1 MQVWL
6 KRLPLLLFFITVFSF
21 SLRYLSDHDLGFH
34 LKGGQWIWEHK
45 AVPDKDTY
53 TYTVIQNEYID
64 SHWLFQLVVWGF
76 YTLAGYSGVSL
87 LVAILITAIF
97 YIQWKLLRPYIST
110 IEGIVLLMLVAL
122 IIQFRFHLRP
132 ELITWMCI
140 SLYLLVYQTY
150 LKKKSNAI
158 YWLFF
163 VQLIWA
169 NCHGLFILGWMMCAA
184 FFISDWWHTKSI
196 DKRLLL
202 VGALQPVAALINPY
216 GVKGLLF
223 PFYLYTRLQE
233 GNVMNNAIS
242 EFKSVFEIQTTP
254 NSPFSP
260 GILYY
265 GFGGFVVLFLISFIF
280 SLKKRKVFEWVIG
293 CAFLFLAVKAVRNI
307 PLFLFVG
314 APFIASAWFNMKIRE
329 KLMVY
334 FSNYTSLFRS
344 IIAYSL
350 MLFILLLWNNGYYK
364 LSRNGIKTGMGLNTL
379 AYPVGTGNFIN
390 SNQLS
395 GKLINDFNTG
405 SWLEWQLAQPVFIDG
420 RLEVM
425 REEFFAEYQNSQTA
439 DSLKN
444 MLNKYQPEL
453 ILFDYMSSG
462 SWHIQ
467 LNKLKEDWR
476 MIFADEVSVLY
487 MKKGYR
493 EEFQPFSFRL
503 FLVRQ
508 GINNELTLQQK
519 WQILRIP
526 LQSDAIKLKN
536 ALTGRLNYPF
546 DELMKP
552 GIFAYRNKEFKVAER
567 LYLEFIKLS
576 EGGYYEAFVNLGS
589 LYTQTGETD
598 KAMFCMQKALTV
610 DAGNP
615 IILNKIKQ
623 LREQMNKKY
632 QQAVPQVES

>member
-53 TYTVIQNEYID
+53 TYTVNQNDYID
-64 SHWLFQLVVWGF
+64 SHWLFQLVVWCF
-76 YTLAGYSGVSL
+76 YTVAGYSGVSL
-87 LVAILITAIF
+87 LVAILITVIF
-97 YIQWKLLRPYIST
+97 YIQWKLLRPYISKT
-110 IEGIVLLMLVAL
+110 EGIVLLMLVAL

-140 SLYLLVYQTY
+140 SLNLLLYQTY
-150 LKKKSNAI
+150 LKKKSNVI
-158 YWLFF
+158 YWLVF
-163 VQLIWA
+163 VQLVWA
-169 NCHGLFILGWMMCAA
+169 NCHGLFILGWLMCAA

-216 GVKGLLF
+216 GIKGLLF

-280 SLKKRKVFEWVIG
+280 SLKNRKVFEWIIG
-293 CAFLFLAVKAVRNI
+293 CAFLFLAVKAIRNI

-314 APFIASAWFNMKIRE
+314 SPFIAAAWFNMKIRE
-329 KLMVY
+329 RLVVY
-334 FSNYTSLFRS
+334 FSGYTALFRS
-344 IIAYSL
+344 IVAYSL
-350 MLFILLLWNNGYYK
+350 MLFLLLLWNNGYYK
-364 LSRNGIKTGMGLNTL
+364 LNRNGIRTGVGLNAL

-425 REEFFAEYQNSQTA
+425 REEFFAEYQNSQTI

-508 GINNELTLQQK
+508 GINNELTQQQK
-519 WQILRIP
+519 WEILRIP

-567 LYLEFIKLS
+567 LYLEFIKRS

-632 QQAVPQVES
+632 RHAVPQVES

>member
-6 KRLPLLLFFITVFSF
+6 QRIPLLLFFITVFSF

-53 TYTVIQNEYID
+53 TYTVNQNDYID
-64 SHWLFQLVVWGF
+64 SHWFFQLVVWCF

-97 YIQWKLLRPYIST
+97 YIQWKIVRSYIST
-110 IEGIVLLMLVAL
+110 TEGIVLLMLVAL

-140 SLYLLVYQTY
+140 SLYLLLYQTY
-150 LKKKSNAI
+150 LKKKSNFI

-169 NCHGLFILGWMMCAA
+169 NCHGLFILGWLMCAA

-202 VGALQPVAALINPY
+202 IGALQPVAALINPY
-216 GVKGLLF
+216 GIKGLLF

-280 SLKKRKVFEWVIG
+280 SLKNRKVFEWIIG
-293 CAFLFLAVKAVRNI
+293 CAFLFLAVKAIRNI

-314 APFIASAWFNMKIRE
+314 SPFIAAAWFNMKIRE
-329 KLMVY
+329 RLVVY
-334 FSNYTSLFRS
+334 FSGYTALFRS
-344 IIAYSL
+344 IVAYSL
-350 MLFILLLWNNGYYK
+350 MLFLLLLWNNGYYK
-364 LSRNGIKTGMGLNTL
+364 LNRNGIRTGVGLNAL

-425 REEFFAEYQNSQTA
+425 REEFFAEYQNSQTT

-508 GINNELTLQQK
+508 GINNGLTQQQK
-519 WQILRIP
+519 WEILRMP

-567 LYLEFIKLS
+567 LYLEFIKRS

-632 QQAVPQVES
+632 RHAVPQVES

>member
-1 MQVWL
+1 M
-6 KRLPLLLFFITVFSF
+6 
-21 SLRYLSDHDLGFH
+21 
-34 LKGGQWIWEHK
+34 
-45 AVPDKDTY
+45 
-53 TYTVIQNEYID
+53 
-64 SHWLFQLVVWGF
+64 
-76 YTLAGYSGVSL
+76 
-87 LVAILITAIF
+87 
-97 YIQWKLLRPYIST
+97 
-110 IEGIVLLMLVAL
+110 
-122 IIQFRFHLRP
+122 
-132 ELITWMCI
+132 
-140 SLYLLVYQTY
+140 
-150 LKKKSNAI
+150 
-158 YWLFF
+158 
-163 VQLIWA
+163 
-169 NCHGLFILGWMMCAA
+169 
-184 FFISDWWHTKSI
+184 
-196 DKRLLL
+196 
-202 VGALQPVAALINPY
+202 
-216 GVKGLLF
+216 
-223 PFYLYTRLQE
+223 
-233 GNVMNNAIS
+233 
-242 EFKSVFEIQTTP
+242 
-254 NSPFSP
+254 
-260 GILYY
+260 
-265 GFGGFVVLFLISFIF
+265 LFLISFIF
-280 SLKKRKVFEWVIG
+280 SLKNRKVFEWIIG
-293 CAFLFLAVKAVRNI
+293 CAFLFLAVKAIRNI

-314 APFIASAWFNMKIRE
+314 SPFIAAAWFNMKIRE
-329 KLMVY
+329 RLVVY
-334 FSNYTSLFRS
+334 FSGYTALFRS
-344 IIAYSL
+344 IVAYSL
-350 MLFILLLWNNGYYK
+350 MLFLLLLWNNGYYK
-364 LSRNGIKTGMGLNTL
+364 LNRNGIKTGMGLNAL

-425 REEFFAEYQNSQTA
+425 REEFFAEYQNSQTP

-508 GINNELTLQQK
+508 GINNELTQQQK
-519 WQILRIP
+519 WEILRIP

-567 LYLEFIKLS
+567 LYLEFIKRS

-632 QQAVPQVES
+632 RHAVPQVES

>member
-1 MQVWL
+1 MQVWQQ
-6 KRLPLLLFFITVFSF
+6 RVPVLLFFITIFSF

-53 TYTVIQNEYID
+53 TYTVNQNDYID
-64 SHWLFQLVVWGF
+64 SHWLFQLVVWCF
-76 YTLAGYSGVSL
+76 YTFAGYSGVSL
-87 LVAILITAIF
+87 LVAVLITAIF
-97 YIQWKLLRPYIST
+97 YIQWKLLRPYISST
-110 IEGIVLLMLVAL
+110 EGIVLLMLVAL

-132 ELITWMCI
+132 ELMTWMCI
-140 SLYLLVYQTY
+140 SLYLLLHQIY

-158 YWLFF
+158 YWLLF

-169 NCHGLFILGWMMCAA
+169 NCHGLFILGWLMCAA
-184 FFISDWWHTKSI
+184 FFISDWWHTKSM

-202 VGALQPVAALINPY
+202 LGALQPAAALINPY
-216 GVKGLLF
+216 GIKGLLF

-265 GFGGFVVLFLISFIF
+265 GFGGFVVLFLMSFIF
-280 SLKKRKVFEWVIG
+280 SLKKRKVFEWIIG

-314 APFIASAWFNMKIRE
+314 APFIAYAWFNMKIRE
-329 KLMVY
+329 KLTVY
-334 FSNYTSLFRS
+334 FSRHTTLLRSFVAYT
-344 IIAYSL
+344 L
-350 MLFILLLWNNGYYK
+350 MLFILLLWNNGYYT
-364 LSRNGIKTGMGLNTL
+364 LNRNGIKTGVGLNTL

-390 SNQLS
+390 SNRLS

-425 REEFFAEYQNSQTA
+425 REEFFAKYQNSQTA
-439 DSLKN
+439 DSLKKI
-444 MLNKYQPEL
+444 LNKYQPEL
-453 ILFDYMSSG
+453 ILFDYMGSG

-476 MIFADEVSVLY
+476 MIFADEVAVLY

-508 GINNELTLQQK
+508 GINNELTQQQK
-519 WQILRIP
+519 WEILRIP
-526 LQSDAIKLKN
+526 LQSTAMKLKN

-567 LYLEFIKLS
+567 LYLEFIKRS

-632 QQAVPQVES
+632 RHAVPQVES

>member
-53 TYTVIQNEYID
+53 TYTVNQNDYID
-64 SHWLFQLVVWGF
+64 SHWFFQLVVWCF

-87 LVAILITAIF
+87 MVAILITAIF
-97 YIQWKLLRPYIST
+97 YIQWKIVRSYIST
-110 IEGIVLLMLVAL
+110 TEGIVLLMLVAL

-150 LKKKSNAI
+150 LKKKSNVI

-169 NCHGLFILGWMMCAA
+169 NCHGLFILGWLMCAA
-184 FFISDWWHTKSI
+184 FFISDWWHTRSI

-216 GVKGLLF
+216 GIKGLLF

-242 EFKSVFEIQTTP
+242 EFKSVLEIQTTP

-265 GFGGFVVLFLISFIF
+265 GFGGFVLLFLVSFIF

-314 APFIASAWFNMKIRE
+314 APFISSAWFNMKIRE
-329 KLMVY
+329 KLMVF
-334 FSNYTSLFRS
+334 FSGYTTLFRS
-344 IIAYSL
+344 IVAYSL

-364 LSRNGIKTGMGLNTL
+364 LNRNGIRTGLGLNTL

-508 GINNELTLQQK
+508 GINNELTQEQK
-519 WQILRIP
+519 WEILRIP
-526 LQSDAIKLKN
+526 LQTDAIKLKN

-567 LYLEFIKLS
+567 LYLEFIKRS

>member
-53 TYTVIQNEYID
+53 TYTVNQNDYID
-64 SHWLFQLVVWGF
+64 SHWFFQLVVWGF

-97 YIQWKLLRPYIST
+97 YIQWKIVRSYIST
-110 IEGIVLLMLVAL
+110 TEGIVLLMLVAL

-140 SLYLLVYQTY
+140 SLYLLLYQTY
-150 LKKKSNAI
+150 LKKKSNVI

-169 NCHGLFILGWMMCAA
+169 NCHGLFILGWLMSAA

-202 VGALQPVAALINPY
+202 IGALQPVAALINPY
-216 GVKGLLF
+216 GIKGLLF

-265 GFGGFVVLFLISFIF
+265 GFGGFVLLFLISFIF
-280 SLKKRKVFEWVIG
+280 SLKKRKVFEWIIG

-314 APFIASAWFNMKIRE
+314 APFISSAWFSMKIRE
-329 KLMVY
+329 KLKVY
-334 FSNYTSLFRS
+334 FSDYTTLFRS
-344 IIAYSL
+344 IVAYSL

-364 LSRNGIKTGMGLNTL
+364 LNRNGIRTGLGLNTL

-476 MIFADEVSVLY
+476 MIFADELSVLY

-508 GINNELTLQQK
+508 GINNELTQEQK
-519 WQILRIP
+519 WEILRIP
-526 LQSDAIKLKN
+526 LQTDAIKLKN
-536 ALTGRLNYPF
+536 ALTGRLSYPF

-567 LYLEFIKLS
+567 LYLEFIKRS

>member
-6 KRLPLLLFFITVFSF
+6 QRIPLLLFFITIFSF

-53 TYTVIQNEYID
+53 TYTVNQNDYID

-76 YTLAGYSGVSL
+76 YSLAGYSGVSL
-87 LVAILITAIF
+87 LVAILITVIF
-97 YIQWKLLRPYIST
+97 YIQWKLLRTYISIT
-110 IEGIVLLMLVAL
+110 EGIVLLMLVAL

-169 NCHGLFILGWMMCAA
+169 NCHGLFILGWLMCAA

-202 VGALQPVAALINPY
+202 VGALQPVAALITPY
-216 GVKGLLF
+216 GIKGLLF

-280 SLKKRKVFEWVIG
+280 SLKNRKVFEWIIG
-293 CAFLFLAVKAVRNI
+293 CAFLFLAIKAIRNI

-314 APFIASAWFNMKIRE
+314 APFIAAAWFNMKIRE
-329 KLMVY
+329 RLVVY
-334 FSNYTSLFRS
+334 FSGYTALFRS
-344 IIAYSL
+344 IVAYSL
-350 MLFILLLWNNGYYK
+350 MLFLLLLWNNGYYK
-364 LSRNGIKTGMGLNTL
+364 LNRNGIKTGLGLNTL

-425 REEFFAEYQNSQTA
+425 REEFFAEYQNSQTP

-508 GINNELTLQQK
+508 GINNELTQQQK
-519 WQILRIP
+519 WEILRMP
-526 LQSDAIKLKN
+526 LQSTAMKLKN

-567 LYLEFIKLS
+567 LYLEFIKRS

-632 QQAVPQVES
+632 RHAVPQVES

>member
-53 TYTVIQNEYID
+53 TYTVNQNDYID

-97 YIQWKLLRPYIST
+97 YIQWKLLRPYISST
-110 IEGIVLLMLVAL
+110 EGIVLLMLVAL

-140 SLYLLVYQTY
+140 SLYLLLHQVY
-150 LKKKSNAI
+150 LKKKSNVI

-169 NCHGLFILGWMMCAA
+169 NCHGLFILGWLMCAA

-196 DKRLLL
+196 DRRLLL
-202 VGALQPVAALINPY
+202 VGALQPFAALITPY
-216 GVKGLLF
+216 GIKGLLF
-223 PFYLYTRLQE
+223 PLYLYTRLQE

-280 SLKKRKVFEWVIG
+280 SLKNRKVFEWIIG
-293 CAFLFLAVKAVRNI
+293 CAFLFLAVKAIRNI

-314 APFIASAWFNMKIRE
+314 SPFIAAAWFNMKIRE
-329 KLMVY
+329 RLVVY
-334 FSNYTSLFRS
+334 FSGYTALFRS
-344 IIAYSL
+344 IVAYSL
-350 MLFILLLWNNGYYK
+350 MLFLLLLWNNGYYK
-364 LSRNGIKTGMGLNTL
+364 LNRNGIRTGVGLNAL

-425 REEFFAEYQNSQTA
+425 REEFFAEYQNSQTT

-508 GINNELTLQQK
+508 GINNELTQQQK
-519 WQILRIP
+519 WEILRMP
-526 LQSDAIKLKN
+526 LQSTAMKLKN

-567 LYLEFIKLS
+567 LYLEFIKRS

-632 QQAVPQVES
+632 RHAVPQVES